1 MRPHRAGHADF
12 LLAGPQHDG
21 GQLIVQVP
29 VETTTPLRE
38 TPPLALRHSERGRGG
53 REVNFPLSW
62 LMRSAVG
69 MPPLE
74 RPTARTRPLKA
85 PDLSTV
91 RLAAERGD
99 GQEGPGFP
107 RREGPRVEAHAGG
120 VVHEPYRTVR
130 LHEAWEEAGRAGRRR
145 SLAPRPAH
153 GEEADQVAGVVQVAS
168 DLAERVG
175 GELDRPT
182 ALRRHSRR
190 DPSLFTV
197 WRRMGWRR

>member
-1 MRPHRAGHADF
+1 MQPHRAGHADF

-53 REVNFPLSW
+53 KEVDSPLSG
-62 LMRSAVG
+62 LMMRSAVG

-74 RPTARTRPLKA
+74 RPTARTRPLEA

-91 RLAAERGD
+91 L
-99 GQEGPGFP
+99 P
-107 RREGPRVEAHAGG
+107 RSAGMGRRDRVFLIEKGLHTGG
-120 VVHEPYRTVR
+120 VVQRAVWARGAAAEP
-130 LHEAWEEAGRAGRRR
+130 RATACTRRGSGPSRRR
-145 SLAPRPAH
+145 S
-153 GEEADQVAGVVQVAS
+153 AGAS
-168 DLAERVG
+168 DLAERLG
-175 GELDRPT
+175 RELDRPT
-182 ALRRHSRR
+182 APRRHPRR

-197 WRRMGWRR
+197 WQRKGWRR